1 MARQQL
7 RSGIAAATFALLTV
21 GAGAAPAQ
29 ERSYDSFLS
38 VTPIYQGNADLDRG
52 GEARMTGV
60 ATRLGTLTDFG
71 GGTRAGVTL
80 TYDYYDFRS
89 TEPIAFGSVPPW
101 DKVQR
106 YGAAFPVMSRVGDG
120 WVLGVAPAVEWFKEN
135 GASSSDALVWG
146 ATFSAVRLYP
156 GGNRIGLGL
165 AAFDRIEDTSL
176 VPFLIVDWRFG
187 DRWRL
192 INPLPRG
199 PAGGAGL
206 ELDYRFDSGWSLGLG
221 FAFREFR
228 FRLAEDGPVPNGIGE
243 ERLVPVFLR
252 ATFDMSPS
260 VALHAYAGV
269 STGGRLRVE
278 DPSGN
283 LLREDDLDNAPL
295 IGLTLIGRF

>member
-29 ERSYDSFLS
+29 ERSYDSFFS
-38 VTPIYQGNADLDRG
+38 VTPIYQGDADLDRG

-101 DKVQR
+101 GKVQR
-106 YGAAFPVMSRVGDG
+106 YGATFPVMSRVGEG
-120 WVLGVAPAVEWFKEN
+120 WVLGVAPSVEWFKEN
-135 GASSSDALVWG
+135 DASSSDALVWG
-146 ATFSAVRLYP
+146 ATFSAVRLYQ

-176 VPFLIVDWRFG
+176 IPFLIVDWRFG

-192 INPLPRG
+192 INPLPSG

-221 FAFREFR
+221 FALREFR
-228 FRLAEDGPVPNGIGE
+228 FRLAENGPVPNGIGE

-252 ATFDMSPS
+252 ATFDMNPS
-260 VALHAYAGV
+260 FALHAYAGV